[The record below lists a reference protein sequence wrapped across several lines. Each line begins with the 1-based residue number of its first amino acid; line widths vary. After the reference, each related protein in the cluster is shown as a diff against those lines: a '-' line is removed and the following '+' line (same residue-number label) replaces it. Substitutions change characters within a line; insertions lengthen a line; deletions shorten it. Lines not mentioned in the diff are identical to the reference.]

1 MEITRPSIQSKVFLF
16 WSDERAVSP
25 EDDES
30 NYKMAFTHGM
40 EKLSLNKDNIFRM
53 KAEVDPHGVLFTK
66 TAQKVDADIEDINDQ
81 FVSDPGI
88 TPEQMGANASLVN
101 QMTQEVAFSA
111 TTGSK

>member
-53 KAEVDPHGVLFTK
+53 KAEVDPEFHAKDYEKILD
-66 TAQKVDADIEDINDQ
+66 QKLHQGRFDR
-81 FVSDPGI
+81 
-88 TPEQMGANASLVN
+88 
-101 QMTQEVAFSA
+101 
-111 TTGSK
+111 